1 VSGREDGYVLL
12 EDGTRFDGEWCGA
25 EAPAVGEVVFTTGMS
40 GYQESMTDPSFAGQL
55 ITFTYPHI
63 GNYGAGSH
71 AMESERPWAR
81 AAIMREAC
89 NREDAPSAERGWLDW
104 LGDCGVSAISG
115 VDTRALVRHIRDAG
129 AMRGGVFPASVSLDE
144 ARELVEAEPRM
155 AGQDLASLVT
165 PKEVTRHGQD
175 GEGPRIAVIDTG
187 IKASMVRE
195 LVQRGARVSLHP
207 CTSSPE
213 QLLAEDPDAVFLA
226 NGPGD
231 PAALGYVVETVRG
244 IVGQKP
250 VWGICLGHQL
260 LCRAVGLETFKL
272 PFGHRGANHPV
283 KDLQTGKVEITSQNH
298 GFAAVGPGGARMID
312 ADEPVRWETDFGAA
326 ALSHVNLY
334 DRTVEGL
341 ELLDVPGGTVQYH
354 PEAGPGPH
362 DSLYLFDRFLQ
373 RIAEAA

>member
-1 VSGREDGYVLL
+1 MSRATGYVLL
-12 EDGTRFDGEWCGA
+12 EDGTRLDGELCGA
-25 EAPAVGEVVFTTGMS
+25 GGHAVGEVVFTTGMA

-55 ITFTYPHI
+55 IAFTYPHI
-63 GNYGAGSH
+63 GNYGASAQ

-89 NREDAPSAERGWLDW
+89 NREDAPTCERGWLDW
-104 LGDCGVSAISG
+104 LSDCGVRAISG
-115 VDTRALVRHIRDAG
+115 VDTRTLVKHIRSEG
-129 AMRGGVFPASVSLDE
+129 AMRGGVFDAGTSE
-144 ARELVEAEPRM
+144 AHARELIDAEPPM
-155 AGQDLASLVT
+155 AGQDLARVVT
-165 PKEVTRHGQD
+165 PPSVTRHGSGD
-175 GEGPRIAVIDTG
+175 GPAIAVIDTG

-195 LVQRGARVSLHP
+195 LVSRGARVSLHP
-207 CTSSPE
+207 CTAGVE
-213 QLLAEDPDAVFLA
+213 ELLAEDPDAVFLA

-231 PAALGYVVETVRG
+231 PAALGYVVETVRQ
-244 IVGQKP
+244 IVGRKP

-283 KDLQTGKVEITSQNH
+283 RDLHTGRVEITSQNH
-298 GFAAVGPGGARMID
+298 GFAAVGPDGARTID
-312 ADEPVRWETDFGAA
+312 GQEPVRWETDFGAA

-362 DSLYLFDRFLQ
+362 DSLYLFDRFLG
-373 RIAEAA
+373 RIAQSA

>member
-25 EAPAVGEVVFTTGMS
+25 DAPAVGEVVFTTGMS
-40 GYQESMTDPSFAGQL
+40 GYQDSRTVPSFAGQL

-63 GNYGAGSH
+63 GNYGASAE

-104 LGDCGVSAISG
+104 LSDCGVSAISG
-115 VDTRALVRHIRDAG
+115 IDTRALVRHIRDAG
-129 AMRGGVFPASVSLDE
+129 AMRGGVFPASVGPSD
-144 ARELVEAEPRM
+144 ARELVEAEPQM

-165 PKEVTRHGQD
+165 PREVSRHGED
-175 GEGPRIAVIDTG
+175 GSGPRIAVIDTG

-207 CTSSPE
+207 CTSSPDE
-213 QLLAEDPDAVFLA
+213 LLAEDPDAVFLA

-244 IVGQKP
+244 IVGKKP

-298 GFAAVGPGGARMID
+298 GFAAVGPGGARTID

-362 DSLYLFDRFLQ
+362 DSLYLFDRFLA
-373 RIAEAA
+373 RIEAAA

>member
-63 GNYGAGSH
+63 GNYGASAE

-115 VDTRALVRHIRDAG
+115 IDTRALVRHIRDAG
-129 AMRGGVFPASVSLDE
+129 AMRGGVFPASIAPAQS
-144 ARELVEAEPRM
+144 RELVEAEPQM
-155 AGQDLASLVT
+155 AGQDLASVVT
-165 PKEVTRHGQD
+165 PREVSRHGED
-175 GEGPRIAVIDTG
+175 GSGPRIAVIDTG

-207 CTSSPE
+207 CTSSPDE
-213 QLLAEDPDAVFLA
+213 LLAEDPDAVFLA

-231 PAALGYVVETVRG
+231 PAALSYVVETVRG
-244 IVGQKP
+244 IVGKKP

-298 GFAAVGPGGARMID
+298 GFAAVGPGGARTID

-362 DSLYLFDRFLQ
+362 DSLYLFDRFLA
-373 RIAEAA
+373 RIEAAA